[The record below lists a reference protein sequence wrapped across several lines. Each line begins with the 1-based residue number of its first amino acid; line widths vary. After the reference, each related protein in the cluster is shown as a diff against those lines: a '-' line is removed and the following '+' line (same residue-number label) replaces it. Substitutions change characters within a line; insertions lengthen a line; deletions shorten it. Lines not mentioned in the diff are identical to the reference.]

1 MATFYKVTRSLCA
14 AVSLLGGIAH
24 HAAQAQQI
32 PVDAG
37 ALSRQLERE
46 VPTPGPLTLPTPG
59 PTRQEV
65 PTAQS
70 GDVTVVVQ
78 RFELA
83 GAKLLP
89 ETEVQATL
97 QPWLDKPLSFQA
109 LRAAAD
115 AVETL
120 YRTRGF
126 VVQANMPPQSVQ
138 GGVVTLMILE
148 AKLGAVIIDTPQGD
162 SRFGAERAASYITWD
177 NPAGQAID
185 LAAVSRA
192 INLLNETPGV
202 SVTSAM
208 EAGANEGET
217 NLRLALQDTPQYNLR
232 AEVNNYG
239 SRTTGPAQAVL
250 QGSVNNPMGYGDQ
263 FTGSG
268 IFSAGSSYTQG
279 GYNFPLLPNG
289 LRGTVSASQLRYRNV
304 GEFEANGGRGEA
316 SILNL
321 GLAYP
326 LLRSQE
332 GNANVTAGVDHKTYL
347 NYQMATGTV
356 SSSYRL
362 HNVNLGVSG
371 NRYDSFL
378 GGAINSAQITL
389 VLGHLDLLP
398 DSPANFGTQTPSQFN
413 KLSYALSRVQ
423 TVEPETSKL
432 QLSLTGQMASQ
443 NLNSAEQFY
452 LGGPYGI
459 RAYPVAQAGGSQGWL
474 GSVEYQHRLPE
485 NWSGVAFLDAGRV
498 QQYKNTYT
506 NWQGNT
512 NAGNVYN
519 LYGTGVSLRWAHD
532 GVSVAATVAW
542 KIGSNPL
549 YNQQGLAVDV
559 DNTSRSPRLW
569 LTASY
574 NL

>member
-1 MATFYKVTRSLCA
+1 
-14 AVSLLGGIAH
+14 
-24 HAAQAQQI
+24 
-32 PVDAG
+32 
-37 ALSRQLERE
+37 
-46 VPTPGPLTLPTPG
+46 
-59 PTRQEV
+59 
-65 PTAQS
+65 
-70 GDVTVVVQ
+70 
-78 RFELA
+78 
-83 GAKLLP
+83 
-89 ETEVQATL
+89 
-97 QPWLDKPLSFQA
+97 
-109 LRAAAD
+109 
-115 AVETL
+115 
-120 YRTRGF
+120 
-126 VVQANMPPQSVQ
+126 
-138 GGVVTLMILE
+138 
-148 AKLGAVIIDTPQGD
+148 
-162 SRFGAERAASYITWD
+162 
-177 NPAGQAID
+177 
-185 LAAVSRA
+185 
-192 INLLNETPGV
+192 
-202 SVTSAM
+202 
-208 EAGANEGET
+208 
-217 NLRLALQDTPQYNLR
+217 
-232 AEVNNYG
+232 
-239 SRTTGPAQAVL
+239 
-250 QGSVNNPMGYGDQ
+250 
-263 FTGSG
+263 
-268 IFSAGSSYTQG
+268 
-279 GYNFPLLPNG
+279 
-289 LRGTVSASQLRYRNV
+289 VSASQLHYRNV

-347 NYQMATGTV
+347 NHQMATGTV

-398 DSPANFGTQTPSQFN
+398 DSPASFGTQTPSQFN

-423 TVEPETSKL
+423 TLEPETSKL

-485 NWSGVAFLDAGRV
+485 NWTGVAFLDAGRV

-519 LYGTGVSLRWAHD
+519 LYGTGVSLRWGHD